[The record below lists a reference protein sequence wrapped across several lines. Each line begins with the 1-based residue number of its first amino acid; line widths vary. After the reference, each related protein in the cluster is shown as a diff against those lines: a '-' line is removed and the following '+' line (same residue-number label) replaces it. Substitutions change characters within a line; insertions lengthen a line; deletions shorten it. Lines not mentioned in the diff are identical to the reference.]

1 MNALRRYQQSLRA
14 RSYSGLDLLI
24 ILMSFVVC
32 HYFYL
37 DDLDFSSQRFVIV
50 LGALGLS
57 YLLFAFAGLYKTHR
71 TLRLHAALN
80 RMSVGWFLV
89 ITLLAL
95 LAFLTKVAEDVS
107 RVWFGLS
114 TILAYVGLVSARVG
128 SAVLMVVWQKHAT
141 TRVSVV
147 LVGIKERTD
156 GLVERLT
163 IDNWSGYHVDKVITS
178 DVANDSTESPDGLET
193 TNYLAL
199 LSEYVEARRKAGD
212 PVAEVWIALPMAEE
226 VRIKQIVNGLRDSSV
241 DVCFVPDSFGMQLIT
256 GTAMNVADVAI
267 INISDIRLPGSA
279 ELFKRL
285 FDSTVALI
293 AVILLSP
300 VLLAIAAAVKLESS
314 GPALFR
320 QHRYGV
326 DGKEIEVWKFRS
338 MSVQE
343 DQGVVVQAK
352 RNDWRVTRT
361 GAFLRKHSLDELPQF
376 FNVLQGTMSIVG
388 PRPHAVSHNEEYRAK
403 IDGYMLRHKIK
414 PGITG
419 WAQVNGWRGE
429 TDTLEK
435 MEGRVRYDLEY
446 IRNWSP
452 WLDIKI
458 MLLTVA
464 HVVSGKDAY

>member
-1 MNALRRYQQSLRA
+1 MNALRRYHQSLRA

-32 HYFYL
+32 HYLYL
-37 DDLDFSSQRFVIV
+37 GGLEFSPERIVIV
-50 LGALGLS
+50 VAALGLT
-57 YLLFAFAGLYKTHR
+57 YIAFAAAGLYKTSR
-71 TLRLHAALN
+71 TLLLHSILN
-80 RMSVGWFLV
+80 RMTVGWFLV
-89 ITLLAL
+89 VTSVAL
-95 LAFLTKVAEDVS
+95 LAFLTKIAGDVS

-114 TILAYVGLVSARVG
+114 TILAYLGLIGARVA
-128 SAVLMVVWQKHAT
+128 SAVVMMVSQKHGT

-147 LVGIKERTD
+147 VVGDEGRTD
-156 GLVERLT
+156 DLVDRLT
-163 IDNWSGYHVDKVITS
+163 VSGWSGYD
-178 DVANDSTESPDGLET
+178 
-193 TNYLAL
+193 LAKAFRL
-199 LSEYVEARRKAGD
+199 KGSLDLDAEARTDVTRVLNELTAFVESRRQASE
-212 PVAEVWIALPMAEE
+212 PVAEVWIALPLAQEAC
-226 VRIKQIVNGLRDSSV
+226 IKDIIARLRNSSV
-241 DVCFVPDSFGMQLIT
+241 DVCVVPDAFGMQLVT
-256 GTAMNVADVAI
+256 GAAMNIADVAV

-285 FDSTVALI
+285 FDWVVALL
-293 AVILLSP
+293 AVLMLAP
-300 VLLAIAAAVKLESS
+300 VLLAIAMAVKLESR
-314 GPALFR
+314 GPVLFR
-320 QHRYGV
+320 QHRYGI

-343 DQGVVVQAK
+343 NRGAVVQAT
-352 RNDWRVTRT
+352 RNDARVTRI
-361 GAFLRKHSLDELPQF
+361 GAILRKHSLDELPQF
-376 FNVLQGTMSIVG
+376 VNVLQGSMSIVG

-403 IDGYMLRHKIK
+403 IDGYMMRHKIK

-452 WLDIKI
+452 WLDLKI
-458 MLLTVA
+458 ILLTVA

>member
-1 MNALRRYQQSLRA
+1 MNALRRYHQSLRA

-37 DDLDFSSQRFVIV
+37 DGLEFSPERIVIV
-50 LGALGLS
+50 VAALGLT
-57 YLLFAFAGLYKTHR
+57 YIAFAAAGLYKTNR
-71 TLRLHAALN
+71 TLLLHSVLN
-80 RMSVGWFLV
+80 RMTVGWFLV
-89 ITLLAL
+89 VTSVAL
-95 LAFLTKVAEDVS
+95 LAFLTKIAGDVS

-114 TILAYVGLVSARVG
+114 TILAYLGLIGARVA
-128 SAVLMVVWQKHAT
+128 SAVVMIVSQKHGT

-147 LVGIKERTD
+147 VVGDESRTD
-156 GLVERLT
+156 DLVERLT
-163 IDNWSGYHVDKVITS
+163 VSGWSGYDLAKAIRL
-178 DVANDSTESPDGLET
+178 DSTLDVT
-193 TNYLAL
+193 A
-199 LSEYVEARRKAGD
+199 EARTDVTRVLNELTAFVESRRQASD
-212 PVAEVWIALPMAEE
+212 PVAEVWIALPLAQEAC
-226 VRIKQIVNGLRDSSV
+226 IKEIIARLRNSSV
-241 DVCFVPDSFGMQLIT
+241 DVCVVPDAFGMQLVT
-256 GTAMNVADVAI
+256 GAAMNIADVAV

-285 FDSTVALI
+285 FDWVVALL
-293 AVILLSP
+293 AVLMLAP
-300 VLLAIAAAVKLESS
+300 VLLGIAVAVKLESR
-314 GPALFR
+314 GPVLFR
-320 QHRYGV
+320 QHRYGI

-343 DQGVVVQAK
+343 NRGTVVQAT
-352 RNDWRVTRT
+352 RNDARVTRV
-361 GAFLRKHSLDELPQF
+361 GAILRKHSLDELPQF
-376 FNVLQGTMSIVG
+376 VNVLQGSMSIVG

-403 IDGYMLRHKIK
+403 IDGYMMRHKIK

-458 MLLTVA
+458 ILLTVA
-464 HVVSGKDAY
+464 HVISGKDVY